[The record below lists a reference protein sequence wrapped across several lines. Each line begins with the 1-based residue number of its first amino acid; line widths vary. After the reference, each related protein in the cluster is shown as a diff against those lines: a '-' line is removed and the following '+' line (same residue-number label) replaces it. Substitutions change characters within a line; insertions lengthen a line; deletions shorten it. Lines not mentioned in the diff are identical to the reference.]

1 MVMELSYE
9 ELLKNMDQNHTNSTS
24 LSTSDIKSSSSFWDK
39 PTSTTKKPS
48 VPSYWDK
55 PTSTPENKRVSYDDI
70 LSSLNLVVSSDG
82 VLKKMSTKTNS
93 SSSSINYDG
102 FMNHSTTELNSIPK
116 TTNSFQPAQFKKS
129 TFNSNVKKI
138 EPELKNSSIYN
149 KYFKNYKDPSII
161 EEVPRRPL
169 TQSELRDQ
177 LINEKILLIKQQI
190 NAQKVKNKNLVITKP
205 RPPIPIRVNRSNNPI
220 LPRAN
225 VHNKNHPLF
234 SRYRKMDTRNHLFDF
249 SKK

>member
-24 LSTSDIKSSSSFWDK
+24 LSTSHIKSNSSF
-39 PTSTTKKPS
+39 SEKPS

-55 PTSTPENKRVSYDDI
+55 PASTTENKRVSYDDI

-93 SSSSINYDG
+93 SSSTTNYDG
-102 FMNHSTTELNSIPK
+102 FMNHSTSEVNSIPK

-169 TQSELRDQ
+169 TQCELRDQ

-190 NAQKVKNKNLVITKP
+190 NARKVKNKNLAITKP
-205 RPPIPIRVNRSNNPI
+205 QPPIPIRVNRYNNPI

-234 SRYRKMDTRNHLFDF
+234 YRYRKMDTRNHLFDF